1 MASAVQICNLALA
14 KIGEE
19 QITSLTDNSKAARRC
34 NLVYEPMRDVV
45 LRSHLWNFAIKR
57 VALATSGDSPA
68 YEYTTKFALPTDFLR
83 LVDTNLLPGSEY
95 KVEGKFILAHA
106 STLSIRYVSQVTDPN
121 EFDWLFIESLA
132 ARMAA
137 ELAISLTDNRQLS
150 VDLFNLYQ
158 GKIAEARSID
168 AQEGSPDNITA
179 DTWLESRV
187 SYYSSVS

>member
-57 VALATSGDSPA
+57 VALATSGDAPA

-83 LVDTNLLPGSEY
+83 LVDTNLLPESEY

-137 ELAISLTDNRQLS
+137 ELAISLTDNRQLF

-168 AQEGSPDNITA
+168 AQERSPDNITA

>member
-45 LRSHLWNFAIKR
+45 IRSHLWNFAVKR
-57 VALATSGDSPA
+57 VALAASVDTPA

-83 LVDTNLLPGSEY
+83 LVDTNMLDSAEF
-95 KVEGKFILAHA
+95 KVEGRFILAHA
-106 STLSIRYVSQVTDPN
+106 STLSIRYIAQITDPN
-121 EFDWLFIESLA
+121 EFDWLFIEALA

-168 AQEGSPDNITA
+168 AQEGTPDNVTA
-179 DTWLESRV
+179 DTWLEARV
-187 SYYSSVS
+187 SYVNSVS

>member
-1 MASAVQICNLALA
+1 MASAVQICNLALS

-45 LRSHLWNFAIKR
+45 LRSHLWNFAVKR
-57 VALATSGDSPA
+57 VALAASGDAPA

-83 LVDTNLLPGSEY
+83 LIDTNMLDSSEY
-95 KVEGKFILAHA
+95 KVEGRFILAHA
-106 STLSIRYVSQVTDPN
+106 STLAIRYIARIADPN
-121 EFDWLFIESLA
+121 EFDWLFIEALA

-137 ELAISLTDNRQLS
+137 ELAVSLTDNRQLS

-187 SYYSSVS
+187 SYVNSVS